1 MLFVVSS
8 ILIASLNCNL
18 PTHNQTT
25 VFLPQ
30 KKMCDLEVQLTCSV
44 EKEQNYLKQFTTL
57 NADLE
62 REAYDHF

>member
-18 PTHNQTT
+18 PTHNQNT

-30 KKMCDLEVQLTCSV
+30 KEMCDLEVQLTCSV
-44 EKEQNYLKQFTTL
+44 EKEQNYLKQLTTL
-57 NADLE
+57 NADLQ